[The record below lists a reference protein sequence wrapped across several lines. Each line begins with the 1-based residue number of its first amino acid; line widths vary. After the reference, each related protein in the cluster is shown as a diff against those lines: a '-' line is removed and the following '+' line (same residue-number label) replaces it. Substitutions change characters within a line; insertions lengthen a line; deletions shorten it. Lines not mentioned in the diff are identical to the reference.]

1 MELCVVVCDTQR
13 KGKKVQHAEEQAQED
28 VIIASLALWGQGS
41 ANTESMSTLKTLAL
55 SPTPLSGT
63 GECAKTGSSHEEHS

>member
-41 ANTESMSTLKTLAL
+41 ANTVNVYPEDSRSLTHTTLGNGGMCKNGFVTRRA
-55 SPTPLSGT
+55 
-63 GECAKTGSSHEEHS
+63 